1 MLIYFQKGSD
11 RISRK
16 LDVQGLR
23 KWKKAEKVK
32 NRREKEKRKI
42 REAFS
47 NTATVEVIPAKT
59 EKMKGKMRRTRVAA
73 YCRVSTYEDAQA
85 GSFELQVQYF
95 RETIEKNPNY
105 ELVKIYADEG
115 VSGTSMKKRV
125 KFQEM
130 IQDCRLGKIDL
141 ILTKSVSRFARNTR
155 DCLETIRE
163 LKALNPPVGVYFEAE
178 NLNTIESKNEFTLGV
193 MSLVAQGESEQKS
206 ASIIWS
212 VIERFKRGIPI
223 ISTHN
228 LLGYDKDRY
237 GKMVIDEEE
246 AEVIRYIY
254 GCYKDGQSVRQIAEN
269 LTEQHIPTVNGGTVW
284 SSSTIRNILKNEKY
298 CGDVLMQKTFTVDCF
313 SHKVV
318 KNKGQKP
325 QYRLRDHHPPII
337 PRKEWNNIQK
347 LLLKPR
353 HKSKIKGKLLVKKI
367 IVTKIKSGKL
377 KGFVVINPKW
387 NDKEIDQFFK
397 FMNKNI

>member
-1 MLIYFQKGSD
+1 MLIYFQKGRD

-47 NTATVEVIPAKT
+47 NTAAVEVIPAKT
-59 EKMKGKMRRTRVAA
+59 EEMKGKMRRTRVAA

-95 RETIEKNPNY
+95 KETIEKNPNY

-115 VSGTSMKKRV
+115 VSGTSMKKRL

-163 LKALNPPVGVYFEAE
+163 LKTLNPPVGVYFEAE

-254 GCYKDGQSVRQIAEN
+254 GCYKDGQSVREIAEN

-337 PRKEWNNIQK
+337 PREEWNNIQK

-353 HKSKIKGKLLVKKI
+353 HKSKIKGKRLVKKI

>member
-1 MLIYFQKGSD
+1 M
-11 RISRK
+11 
-16 LDVQGLR
+16 DVQGLR

-32 NRREKEKRKI
+32 SRREKEKRKI

-47 NTATVEVIPAKT
+47 NTSTVEVIPAKT
-59 EKMKGKMRRTRVAA
+59 EEMKEKMRRTRVAA

-95 RETIEKNPNY
+95 KETIEKNPNY

-155 DCLETIRE
+155 DCLEIIRE

-254 GCYKDGQSVRQIAEN
+254 GCYKDGQSVREIAEN

-337 PRKEWNNIQK
+337 PREEWNNIQK

-353 HKSKIKGKLLVKKI
+353 HKSKIKGKRLVKKI